1 MQFHEDWMNSLER
14 WGPDW
19 AGPAMASAVTLLLAL
34 LVHLLLR
41 RLVLRATRH
50 FPVASVV
57 AQRTGAPLIALV
69 SLTLLGILWQAL
81 PDEVPAIVL
90 VRRLLNVLW
99 TASATWLAL
108 RCVAIARQ
116 TVIQRHPYD
125 VADNLRARTVL
136 TQAKV
141 YARTLYVLILL
152 IGVSLILMSFPGV
165 RKFGT
170 SLLASAGIA
179 GLALGLAAKPVLG
192 NLLAG
197 LQIAMTQPIRID
209 DVLVLEGEWGRVEE
223 ITGTYV
229 VLAIWD
235 QRRLIVPLQ
244 YFIERPFQ
252 NWTRSTS
259 QILGTVMLWVDYRLP
274 VEPVRAELRRL
285 CAQDKD
291 WDGRVALVQVTDS
304 NERSMQ
310 LRVLLSSADSGRN
323 FDLRC
328 RVREALIAYI
338 GREYPLCLPQLRVAR
353 INPLAPGIA
362 AVPAIMPDS
371 PTPTRPA

>member
-1 MQFHEDWMNSLER
+1 MTHWLNTLPS
-14 WGPDW
+14 GAPDW
-19 AGPAMASAVTLLLAL
+19 TVPALASLLTLLLAGV
-34 LVHLLLR
+34 VHLLLR
-41 RLVLRATRH
+41 RVVLRATRQ

-57 AQRTGAPLIALV
+57 AQQTGAPLIALV

-81 PDEVPAIVL
+81 PDELPAIVL
-90 VRRLLNVLW
+90 LRRLLNLCW
-99 TASATWLAL
+99 IAAATWLAL

-116 TVIQRHPYD
+116 TVVRRYPYD
-125 VADNLRARTVL
+125 VRDNLHARTVL

-141 YARTLYVLILL
+141 YARTLYVLIVL
-152 IGVSLILMSFPGV
+152 IGVSLMLMSFPGV

-274 VEPVRAELRRL
+274 VAAVRSELQRL
-285 CAQDKD
+285 CAQDPD
-291 WDGRVALVQVTDS
+291 WDRRVANVQVTDTS
-304 NERSMQ
+304 ERSMQ
-310 LRVLLSSADSGRN
+310 LRVLLSSSDSGRN

-328 RVREALIAYI
+328 RVREALIAFI
-338 GREYPLCLPQLRVAR
+338 ARDYPQHLPQLRLEPISEAAATHPVAD
-353 INPLAPGIA
+353 PGAPDQLGGGA
-362 AVPAIMPDS
+362 A
-371 PTPTRPA
+371 